1 MPHDRVSPFQALI
14 LHGMRGL
21 RKFRQ
26 DRFIQKGLGGGG
38 GGLVFIVTLYIKN
51 LAHYSP
57 LLVYSLKIRKVAK
70 KSDYSLFINFSS
82 IH

>member
-1 MPHDRVSPFQALI
+1 MAI
-14 LHGMRGL
+14 LSVDFTWHARTQKIPTG
-21 RKFRQ
+21 
-26 DRFIQKGLGGGG
+26 QKGLGGGGGGGG
-38 GGLVFIVTLYIKN
+38 GGLVFIVTLYIKS

>member
-1 MPHDRVSPFQALI
+1 MVV
-14 LHGMRGL
+14 
-21 RKFRQ
+21 
-26 DRFIQKGLGGGG
+26 G